1 MAEIMLQTDSLIKQY
16 KQSDSVITAVNRAS
30 IKIPKGEFAAIIG
43 TSGSGKSTF
52 LHLCAGLDKP
62 DAGSVT
68 INGTEITKL
77 SHDKLGRFRGENMGF
92 VFQRHNL
99 IPQFTA
105 LENILIPTM
114 MCNKPD
120 MSYQENLR
128 HLVET
133 LDLGDRLSHLPS
145 ELSGGQQQRVA
156 IARALVKMPRVLLLD
171 EPLSNLDARLRLQ
184 TREEIRRIQK
194 ETKIT
199 TVFVTHDQEEA
210 MSISDMIVVMKSGV
224 VQQIGKP
231 QDVYD
236 NPANLFVANFL
247 GTPPINI
254 FTGHVKGERLFI
266 GVDNVMDVPGVKDQD
281 VFVGIRPEGFI
292 LDMANGTLCCKP
304 QNVEVMGRDVSV
316 VSTHE
321 ASQKPTVR
329 SIIDADNKVDAS
341 ADVVRYRIKPHKI
354 FLFTRDDEGV
364 RIPFEVK

>member
-1 MAEIMLQTDSLIKQY
+1 MLQTDRLIKQY

-156 IARALVKMPRVLLLD
+156 IARALINNPDIIMAD
-171 EPLSNLDARLRLQ
+171 EPTGALDRKNADEVLNLLFK
-184 TREEIRRIQK
+184 TREEFGL
-194 ETKIT
+194 TL
-199 TVFVTHDQEEA
+199 VMVTHDLA
-210 MSISDMIVVMKSGV
+210 IADRADRIFRM
-224 VQQIGKP
+224 
-231 QDVYD
+231 D
-236 NPANLFVANFL
+236 NGELKL
-247 GTPPINI
+247 ERDYQ
-254 FTGHVKGERLFI
+254 TG
-266 GVDNVMDVPGVKDQD
+266 
-281 VFVGIRPEGFI
+281 
-292 LDMANGTLCCKP
+292 
-304 QNVEVMGRDVSV
+304 GR
-316 VSTHE
+316 TE
-321 ASQKPTVR
+321 
-329 SIIDADNKVDAS
+329 
-341 ADVVRYRIKPHKI
+341 
-354 FLFTRDDEGV
+354 
-364 RIPFEVK
+364 

>member
-1 MAEIMLQTDSLIKQY
+1 MLQTDSLIKQY

-133 LDLGDRLSHLPS
+133 LNLGDRLSHLPS

-156 IARALVKMPRVLLLD
+156 IARALINNPDIIMAD
-171 EPLSNLDARLRLQ
+171 EPTGALDRKNADEVLNLLFK
-184 TREEIRRIQK
+184 TREEFGL
-194 ETKIT
+194 TL
-199 TVFVTHDQEEA
+199 VMVTHDLA
-210 MSISDMIVVMKSGV
+210 IADRADRIFRM
-224 VQQIGKP
+224 
-231 QDVYD
+231 D
-236 NPANLFVANFL
+236 NGELKL
-247 GTPPINI
+247 ERDYQ
-254 FTGHVKGERLFI
+254 TG
-266 GVDNVMDVPGVKDQD
+266 
-281 VFVGIRPEGFI
+281 
-292 LDMANGTLCCKP
+292 
-304 QNVEVMGRDVSV
+304 GR
-316 VSTHE
+316 TE
-321 ASQKPTVR
+321 
-329 SIIDADNKVDAS
+329 
-341 ADVVRYRIKPHKI
+341 
-354 FLFTRDDEGV
+354 
-364 RIPFEVK
+364 

>member
-30 IKIPKGEFAAIIG
+30 IKIPKGEFATIIG

-156 IARALVKMPRVLLLD
+156 IARALINNPDIIMAD
-171 EPLSNLDARLRLQ
+171 EPTGALDRKNADEVLNLLFK
-184 TREEIRRIQK
+184 TREEFGL
-194 ETKIT
+194 TL
-199 TVFVTHDQEEA
+199 VMVTHDLA
-210 MSISDMIVVMKSGV
+210 IADRADRIFRM
-224 VQQIGKP
+224 
-231 QDVYD
+231 D
-236 NPANLFVANFL
+236 NGELKL
-247 GTPPINI
+247 ERDYQ
-254 FTGHVKGERLFI
+254 TG
-266 GVDNVMDVPGVKDQD
+266 
-281 VFVGIRPEGFI
+281 
-292 LDMANGTLCCKP
+292 
-304 QNVEVMGRDVSV
+304 GR
-316 VSTHE
+316 TE
-321 ASQKPTVR
+321 
-329 SIIDADNKVDAS
+329 
-341 ADVVRYRIKPHKI
+341 
-354 FLFTRDDEGV
+354 
-364 RIPFEVK
+364 

>member
-156 IARALVKMPRVLLLD
+156 IARALINNPDIIMAD
-171 EPLSNLDARLRLQ
+171 EPTGALDRKNADEVLNLLFK
-184 TREEIRRIQK
+184 TREEFGL
-194 ETKIT
+194 TL
-199 TVFVTHDQEEA
+199 VMVTHDLA
-210 MSISDMIVVMKSGV
+210 IADRADRIFRM
-224 VQQIGKP
+224 
-231 QDVYD
+231 D
-236 NPANLFVANFL
+236 NGELKL
-247 GTPPINI
+247 ERDYQ
-254 FTGHVKGERLFI
+254 TG
-266 GVDNVMDVPGVKDQD
+266 
-281 VFVGIRPEGFI
+281 
-292 LDMANGTLCCKP
+292 
-304 QNVEVMGRDVSV
+304 GR
-316 VSTHE
+316 TE
-321 ASQKPTVR
+321 
-329 SIIDADNKVDAS
+329 
-341 ADVVRYRIKPHKI
+341 
-354 FLFTRDDEGV
+354 
-364 RIPFEVK
+364 

>member
-1 MAEIMLQTDSLIKQY
+1 MDN
-16 KQSDSVITAVNRAS
+16 SVIVSLRD
-30 IKIPKGEFAAIIG
+30 IVVEFDGQRI
-43 TSGSGKSTF
+43 
-52 LHLCAGLDKP
+52 LDGLNLD
-62 DAGSVT
+62 
-68 INGTEITKL
+68 I
-77 SHDKLGRFRGENMGF
+77 HDKEFVTLLGSSGCGKTTTLRLIAGF
-92 VFQRHNL
+92 LEPNAGKVLLKGKDITGVPPYKRPVNTVFQKY
-99 IPQFTA
+99 A
-105 LENILIPTM
+105 LFPHLNVFENVAFGLRLKKLDEDTIRR
-114 MCNKPD
+114 KVRD
-120 MSYQENLR
+120 MLEVVGLKGFERRSISQM
-128 HLVET
+128 
-133 LDLGDRLSHLPS
+133 
-145 ELSGGQQQRVA
+145 SGGQQQRVA
-156 IARALVKMPRVLLLD
+156 IARSLVNEPEILLLD

-266 GVDNVMDVPGVKDQD
+266 GVDSVMDVPGVKDQD

>member
-62 DAGSVT
+62 DTGSVT

-156 IARALVKMPRVLLLD
+156 IARALINNPDIIMAD
-171 EPLSNLDARLRLQ
+171 EPTGALDRKNADEVLNLLFK
-184 TREEIRRIQK
+184 TREEFGL
-194 ETKIT
+194 TL
-199 TVFVTHDQEEA
+199 VMVTHDLA
-210 MSISDMIVVMKSGV
+210 IADRADRIFRM
-224 VQQIGKP
+224 
-231 QDVYD
+231 D
-236 NPANLFVANFL
+236 NGELKL
-247 GTPPINI
+247 ERDYQ
-254 FTGHVKGERLFI
+254 TG
-266 GVDNVMDVPGVKDQD
+266 
-281 VFVGIRPEGFI
+281 
-292 LDMANGTLCCKP
+292 
-304 QNVEVMGRDVSV
+304 GR
-316 VSTHE
+316 TE
-321 ASQKPTVR
+321 
-329 SIIDADNKVDAS
+329 
-341 ADVVRYRIKPHKI
+341 
-354 FLFTRDDEGV
+354 
-364 RIPFEVK
+364 

>member
-1 MAEIMLQTDSLIKQY
+1 MLQTDSLIKQY
-16 KQSDSVITAVNRAS
+16 KQSDSVITEVNRAS

-156 IARALVKMPRVLLLD
+156 IARALINNPDIIMAD
-171 EPLSNLDARLRLQ
+171 EPTGALDRKNADEVLNLLFK
-184 TREEIRRIQK
+184 TREEFGL
-194 ETKIT
+194 TL
-199 TVFVTHDQEEA
+199 VMVTHDLA
-210 MSISDMIVVMKSGV
+210 IADRADRIFRM
-224 VQQIGKP
+224 
-231 QDVYD
+231 D
-236 NPANLFVANFL
+236 NGELKL
-247 GTPPINI
+247 ERDYQ
-254 FTGHVKGERLFI
+254 TG
-266 GVDNVMDVPGVKDQD
+266 
-281 VFVGIRPEGFI
+281 
-292 LDMANGTLCCKP
+292 
-304 QNVEVMGRDVSV
+304 GR
-316 VSTHE
+316 TE
-321 ASQKPTVR
+321 
-329 SIIDADNKVDAS
+329 
-341 ADVVRYRIKPHKI
+341 
-354 FLFTRDDEGV
+354 
-364 RIPFEVK
+364 

>member
-43 TSGSGKSTF
+43 TSGSGTSTF

-156 IARALVKMPRVLLLD
+156 IARALINNPDIIMAD
-171 EPLSNLDARLRLQ
+171 EPTGALDRKNADEVLNLLFK
-184 TREEIRRIQK
+184 TREEFGL
-194 ETKIT
+194 TL
-199 TVFVTHDQEEA
+199 VMVTHDLA
-210 MSISDMIVVMKSGV
+210 IADRADRIFRM
-224 VQQIGKP
+224 
-231 QDVYD
+231 D
-236 NPANLFVANFL
+236 NGELKL
-247 GTPPINI
+247 ERDYQ
-254 FTGHVKGERLFI
+254 TG
-266 GVDNVMDVPGVKDQD
+266 
-281 VFVGIRPEGFI
+281 
-292 LDMANGTLCCKP
+292 
-304 QNVEVMGRDVSV
+304 GR
-316 VSTHE
+316 TE
-321 ASQKPTVR
+321 
-329 SIIDADNKVDAS
+329 
-341 ADVVRYRIKPHKI
+341 
-354 FLFTRDDEGV
+354 
-364 RIPFEVK
+364 

>member
-156 IARALVKMPRVLLLD
+156 IARALINNPAVILAD
-171 EPLSNLDARLRLQ
+171 EPSGSLDTKNKEELHALFFELRDQMNQ
-184 TREEIRRIQK
+184 TFVI
-194 ETKIT
+194 
-199 TVFVTHDQEEA
+199 VTHDEQLA
-210 MSISDMIVVMKSGV
+210 TNTDRVIHIRDGV
-224 VQQIGKP
+224 V
-231 QDVYD
+231 
-236 NPANLFVANFL
+236 
-247 GTPPINI
+247 
-254 FTGHVKGERLFI
+254 
-266 GVDNVMDVPGVKDQD
+266 
-281 VFVGIRPEGFI
+281 
-292 LDMANGTLCCKP
+292 
-304 QNVEVMGRDVSV
+304 
-316 VSTHE
+316 E
-321 ASQKPTVR
+321 A
-329 SIIDADNKVDAS
+329 A
-341 ADVVRYRIKPHKI
+341 Y
-354 FLFTRDDEGV
+354 
-364 RIPFEVK
+364 

>member
-1 MAEIMLQTDSLIKQY
+1 MLQTDSLIKQY
-16 KQSDSVITAVNRAS
+16 KQSASVITAVNRAS

-156 IARALVKMPRVLLLD
+156 IARALINNPDIIMAD
-171 EPLSNLDARLRLQ
+171 EPTGALDRKNADEVLNLLFK
-184 TREEIRRIQK
+184 TREEFGL
-194 ETKIT
+194 TL
-199 TVFVTHDQEEA
+199 VMVTHDLA
-210 MSISDMIVVMKSGV
+210 IADRADRIFRM
-224 VQQIGKP
+224 
-231 QDVYD
+231 D
-236 NPANLFVANFL
+236 NGELKL
-247 GTPPINI
+247 ERDYQ
-254 FTGHVKGERLFI
+254 TG
-266 GVDNVMDVPGVKDQD
+266 
-281 VFVGIRPEGFI
+281 
-292 LDMANGTLCCKP
+292 
-304 QNVEVMGRDVSV
+304 GR
-316 VSTHE
+316 TE
-321 ASQKPTVR
+321 
-329 SIIDADNKVDAS
+329 
-341 ADVVRYRIKPHKI
+341 
-354 FLFTRDDEGV
+354 
-364 RIPFEVK
+364 